1 VFLVI
6 RRVALSVLVAMLLS
20 LVPLAGAAG
29 EDGYYTWT
37 SGDVPLTL
45 ISSGH

>member
-1 VFLVI
+1 MI

-29 EDGYYTWT
+29 ENGHYTWT

-45 ISSGH
+45 VSSGN